1 MRMKLNKNIETIYL
15 DDYTK
20 DGIIIEKEF
29 RKKIDKTDWNL
40 YKNKKVLI
48 KGCASVSIPT
58 WAYLIIAA
66 KLSHVAKIILYGEP
80 CSAFEIFKKN

>member
-1 MRMKLNKNIETIYL
+1 METIYL

-40 YKNKKVLI
+40 YKDKKVLI
-48 KGCASVSIPT
+48 KGCASIPVPT
-58 WAYLIIAA
+58 WAYLILTAQLA
-66 KLSHVAKIILYGEP
+66 QVADKIYYGEP
-80 CSAFEIFKKN
+80 RYAVKVFNRKEN